1 MIRPA
6 TTNDLDEVFG
16 LACLLSS
23 KFVVERSAFE
33 KAFRQLLESE
43 DVYLNVIEES
53 GKTIG
58 YLLGWSRLA
67 FYSNGPVGWVQ
78 EIVIHPSHRRCGFGH
93 LLMSDFEKWMSLRG
107 GRLVSLATR
116 GAPEFYLA
124 LGYTESATYYKK
136 SI

>member
-6 TTNDLDEVFG
+6 AANDLNEVFG
-16 LACLLSS
+16 LACQLSS
-23 KFVVERSAFE
+23 KFIIELPAFE
-33 KAFRQLLESE
+33 KAFSQLLVSE

-78 EIVIHPSHRRCGFGH
+78 EIVIQPSHRRRGMGQ
-93 LLMSDFEKWMSLRG
+93 LLMNDFERWMSLRG
-107 GRLVSLATR
+107 GRLVSLTTR

-124 LGYTESATYYKK
+124 LGYTE
-136 SI
+136 